1 MSEMSFSTDIV
12 RWRYKLL
19 PDHVIGEVLTKKW
32 VDSAI
37 PFLALALLVF
47 GLGPFVPHFFEWTTL
62 GNLARQ
68 FAEFGLIVLGLT
80 IVMMSGGID
89 LSVGSV
95 FALSVLM
102 SLIGMNVEG
111 WSAGTG
117 LIATLVVGAS
127 CGALNGLLV
136 GYVRMRAFLT
146 TLVTLIIFRSLFEIV
161 FPEFSTAIVTNMS
174 DSAAFEYLGT
184 ANIGLAPVSFLI
196 TAAIAIGVHVVLS
209 RTRYGWHL
217 LAVGGARRSAYNAGI
232 NVRWTIFSAYVCCST
247 LVALSGFLFAS
258 RIGSAASDV
267 GAGLELQALT
277 ATVLG
282 GISLGGGRGTVSK
295 AIMGAVF
302 VLLLSNSFL
311 ALAIS
316 GPGADLVLGLIL
328 VAAVFLDVRWVKNRH
343 KLLRSVYISPAYA
356 RMPDPIPTDLGAG
369 AMAPNDRLRDVGVIG
384 LGILEGAEDVI
395 FDRHDNLYTGNR
407 HGDIVRWLPP
417 DYQRWEV
424 LAHIG
429 GSPLGMAF
437 DRQGHL
443 NICVAGMGLY
453 QVEMNGTV
461 RRLTAETNR
470 SLLSIIDDSNMKL
483 ADDLDIAPDGT
494 IYFSEATTRFEM
506 HDWYSDALESR
517 GNGRIIRYDPKTR
530 RTRTVLKN
538 LVFPNGICMSYDNES
553 LLFAES
559 WACRISRYYF
569 DGPKKG
575 EVEVVIPNLPGY
587 PDNINRASDGCYW
600 LALMGMRTPALDL
613 SLEMPGFRK
622 RMSRRCSEDAWLMPN
637 LNTGCVLKFNE
648 RGEILESYWDQGGQ
662 KHPMITSMRE
672 HKGVLYLCGIFNNR
686 MGTYRLE
693 GADPAFCGVDSYWGH
708 RS

>member
-1 MSEMSFSTDIV
+1 MSFSTDIV

-117 LIATLVVGAS
+117 LIATLAVGAS

-395 FDRHDNLYTGNR
+395 FDRHDNLYTGSR
-407 HGDIVRWLPP
+407 HGDIARWLPP

-429 GSPLGMAF
+429 GSPLGMAL

-587 PDNINRASDGCYW
+587 PDNINRASDGCSGW
-600 LALMGMRTPALDL
+600 P
-613 SLEMPGFRK
+613 
-622 RMSRRCSEDAWLMPN
+622 
-637 LNTGCVLKFNE
+637 
-648 RGEILESYWDQGGQ
+648 
-662 KHPMITSMRE
+662 
-672 HKGVLYLCGIFNNR
+672 
-686 MGTYRLE
+686 
-693 GADPAFCGVDSYWGH
+693 
-708 RS
+708 